1 MVGDSES
8 LAERQARGAERHAAA
23 TQVQARFRGRRVRER
38 MGDRESLADRT
49 KREQA
54 ERVERQARKA
64 AERQTLGAERRAA
77 ATQVQARFR
86 GRKVRQA
93 RREERSAT
101 KIQSMYRGQQVRQ
114 RQKAA
119 EASNLQRAKQ
129 ANARRARL
137 DTADFTRHTNR
148 GGGVRRAA
156 WDPTEPEPEPE
167 PEQPSPAPPASPPPR
182 RRRARP
188 RHATSPAASPVK
200 SPDRAGTE
208 TKSRR
213 KKKKGKKKKKK
224 ATSPRNA
231 GSVAWADTEGAP
243 SPKPAA
249 LAGNA
254 LLAKLMGGG
263 GGGGSES
270 ATSPQVKNTV
280 EQSVNALS
288 RWRKTRTKVASVAKT
303 ITIL

>member
-137 DTADFTRHTNR
+137 DTANFTRHTNR

-167 PEQPSPAPPASPPPR
+167 PEQPSPAPPASSPPR

-188 RHATSPAASPVK
+188 RHATSPAASLVK

-263 GGGGSES
+263 SEI
-270 ATSPQVKNTV
+270 ATSPQVKNTA